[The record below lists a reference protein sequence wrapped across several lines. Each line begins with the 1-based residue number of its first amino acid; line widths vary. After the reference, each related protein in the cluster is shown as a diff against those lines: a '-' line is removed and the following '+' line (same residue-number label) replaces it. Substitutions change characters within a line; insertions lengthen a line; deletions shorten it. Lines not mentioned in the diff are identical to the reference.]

1 MEFVPNNIY
10 HVYNRGNNN
19 QPIFFEREN
28 YLFFL
33 KKIRNHLSP
42 FVEILAYCLMPNHLL
57 VLIPESDSGLDLKSN
72 PEFVINQ
79 KINNAIGTI
88 LRSYTRA
95 INKKFN
101 RTGSLFQ
108 KGTKA
113 KKMNNDQQSF
123 VAFHYLH
130 QNPIEAD
137 LVKNMQDWEFSS
149 FSDYGGYRNG
159 TLVNK
164 QLAYDLLDISQ
175 ESQAFIH
182 QSLGVKIDDVR

>member
-1 MEFVPNNIY
+1 MMEFVPNNIY
-10 HVYNRGNNN
+10 HVYNRGNNS

-42 FVEILAYCLMPNHLL
+42 FVEILAYCLMPNHFHLL
-57 VLIPESDSGLDLKSN
+57 VFIPESDSGLDLKSN

-79 KINNAIGTI
+79 KINNSIGII

-113 KKMNNDQQSF
+113 KK
-123 VAFHYLH
+123 
-130 QNPIEAD
+130 
-137 LVKNMQDWEFSS
+137 
-149 FSDYGGYRNG
+149 
-159 TLVNK
+159 
-164 QLAYDLLDISQ
+164 
-175 ESQAFIH
+175 
-182 QSLGVKIDDVR
+182 